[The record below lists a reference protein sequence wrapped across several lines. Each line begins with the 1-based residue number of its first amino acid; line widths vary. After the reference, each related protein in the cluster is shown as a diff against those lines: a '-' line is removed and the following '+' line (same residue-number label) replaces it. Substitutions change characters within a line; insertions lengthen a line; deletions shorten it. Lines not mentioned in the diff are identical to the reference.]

1 MGLEG
6 AALDEDAAQGVAR
19 LAVHVVTVRDQHVVD
34 LQTAWELFFSA
45 AVVASL
51 VVTAVS
57 LAQ

>member
-1 MGLEG
+1 MNRL
-6 AALDEDAAQGVAR
+6 GVVEATMER
-19 LAVHVVTVRDQHVVD
+19 HSNDRTHQHVVD
-34 LQTAWELFFSA
+34 LQTARELFFSA